1 MTFEQNLDLIEE
13 RFEELFEKHDDMFGK
28 YMDFI
33 LENAD
38 PSEVAICDGDSL
50 IIAAEKGY
58 LFDEFRDAWLKENN
72 FFQK

>member
-1 MTFEQNLDLIEE
+1 MTFEQNLDLINE
-13 RFEELFEKHDDMFGK
+13 RFEELFDKHDDMFGK

-58 LFDEFRDAWLKENN
+58 LFDEFRDAFIAENPI
-72 FFQK
+72 F